1 MRRKEGK
8 RRQELR
14 KLRQNIQVSA
24 CYEYPHIQQ
33 CMPFQTILNNLI
45 KTNTTQMKGEPY
57 LGDTS
62 KVGMNGIE
70 RIKSINQ
77 SEIVLLGFFG

>member
-1 MRRKEGK
+1 
-8 RRQELR
+8 
-14 KLRQNIQVSA
+14 
-24 CYEYPHIQQ
+24 
-33 CMPFQTILNNLI
+33 
-45 KTNTTQMKGEPY
+45 MKGEPY